1 VLVLE
6 LNSVT
11 VAFSVGH
18 LDITAMCVIVLGR
31 GAEVPA
37 IDEVEGPGS
46 TQVCLFM
53 NLGIAA

>member
-1 VLVLE
+1 MLVLE

-18 LDITAMCVIVLGR
+18 LDMTAMCVIVLGR

-37 IDEVEGPGS
+37 ID
-46 TQVCLFM
+46 
-53 NLGIAA
+53 